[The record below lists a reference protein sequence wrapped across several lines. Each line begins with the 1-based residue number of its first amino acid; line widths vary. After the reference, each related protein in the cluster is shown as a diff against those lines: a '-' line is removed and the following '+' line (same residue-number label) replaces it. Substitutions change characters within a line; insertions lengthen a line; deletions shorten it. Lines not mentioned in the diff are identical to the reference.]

1 MDDGPR
7 LMNAQYIDN
16 GTDSSFSSA
25 RLGSG
30 IVSFLAHALFEKS
43 RWHDRWALI
52 LLSDEA
58 PRRDVES
65 GGRLHT
71 L

>member
-1 MDDGPR
+1 MIYQVR
-7 LMNAQYIDN
+7 
-16 GTDSSFSSA
+16 
-25 RLGSG
+25 
-30 IVSFLAHALFEKS
+30 VSVYASVFEKS

-58 PRRDVES
+58 PCWDVES